1 MFSGEA
7 LAHLLQHYGYGLVGG
22 VICLEAMGLPLPGES
37 MIIGAAVYAA
47 TTGKLDI
54 WFLVL
59 AASIGAILGDNLG
72 YLIGRS
78 AGLKLLER
86 YGKRV
91 GLTEKRLTLGR
102 YLFQRHGGK
111 VVFIGRFIAILRT
124 FVALLAGAAH
134 MEWKSF
140 LFYNAVGGIAW
151 SALYGFGA
159 YALGDSARNVSGPL
173 GIGLAVVAGI
183 VLIGA
188 IVLLRRNEQRL
199 EDRAEQEMS
208 RQDA

>member
-1 MFSGEA
+1 MFSGAA
-7 LAHLLQHYGYGLVGG
+7 LTHLLQHYGYGLVGG
-22 VICLEAMGLPLPGES
+22 VICLEAMGIPLPGES
-37 MIIGAAVYAA
+37 MIIGAAIYAA

-54 WFLVL
+54 WFVVL
-59 AASIGAILGDNLG
+59 AAAIGAILGDNFG

-86 YGKRV
+86 YGKYV
-91 GLTEKRLTLGR
+91 GLTQKRLTLGR
-102 YLFQRHGGK
+102 YLFKRHGGK
-111 VVFIGRFIAILRT
+111 VVFAGRFIAVLRT

-134 MEWKSF
+134 MEWKAF
-140 LFYNAVGGIAW
+140 LFYNAVGGVAW

-159 YALGDSARNVSGPL
+159 YALGESARSVSGPL
-173 GIGLAVVAGI
+173 GIGLGVAAAI
-183 VLIGA
+183 VLVTA

-199 EDRAEQEMS
+199 EERAEQEMS

>member
-1 MFSGEA
+1 MFSDEA
-7 LAHLLQHYGYGLVGG
+7 ATQLLQHYGYGLVGG
-22 VICLEAMGLPLPGES
+22 VICLEAMGLPFPGES
-37 MIIGAAVYAA
+37 MIIGAAIYAA
-47 TTGKLDI
+47 TTSKLDI
-54 WFLVL
+54 WFVVL
-59 AASIGAILGDNLG
+59 AASTGAILGDNFG

-86 YGKRV
+86 YGRRV

-102 YLFQRHGGK
+102 YLFQLHGGK
-111 VVFIGRFIAILRT
+111 VVFTGRFIAILRT

-159 YALGDSARNVSGPL
+159 YALGESARNVSGPL
-173 GIGLAVVAGI
+173 GIGLGVVAAVVL
-183 VLIGA
+183 VVA
-188 IVLLRRNEQRL
+188 IVLLRRNERRL

-208 RQDA
+208 KQEA